1 MKSKPNSTAVAPPS
15 AADGAAK
22 MRQKVF
28 RLTPAQDR
36 QLKEFCA
43 REDLNIQDIVMEG
56 LNMAMTARGSSP
68 LN

>member
-1 MKSKPNSTAVAPPS
+1 
-15 AADGAAK
+15 